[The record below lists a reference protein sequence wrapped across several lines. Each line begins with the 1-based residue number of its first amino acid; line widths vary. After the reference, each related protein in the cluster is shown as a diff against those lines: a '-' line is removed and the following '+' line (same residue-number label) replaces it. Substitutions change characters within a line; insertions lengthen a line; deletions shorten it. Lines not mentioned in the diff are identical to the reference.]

1 MEFEI
6 EGTLKLP
13 TLYFDDE
20 KLVVKE
26 RDGSKKV
33 YAYTD
38 MSHFEL
44 SYKQMFANFATF
56 SFQYQKKSIVI
67 PYNKLYTKKLEHAV
81 DQIKEKQ
88 RQPNKNSS
96 STFAFDDL
104 PTDPFEFM
112 KKFKEML
119 DLGIITQEE
128 FDEKKKEA
136 FQLKK

>member
-26 RDGSKKV
+26 RDGSKKTYT
-33 YAYTD
+33 YAN

-44 SYKQMFANFATF
+44 SYKQMFANFATL

-67 PYNKLYTKKLEHAV
+67 AYNKLYTKKLEHAI

-88 RQPNKNSS
+88 RQPKTISS
-96 STFAFDDL
+96 SPFVFDDL

-128 FDEKKKEA
+128 FEEKKREA
-136 FQLKK
+136 FHLKK